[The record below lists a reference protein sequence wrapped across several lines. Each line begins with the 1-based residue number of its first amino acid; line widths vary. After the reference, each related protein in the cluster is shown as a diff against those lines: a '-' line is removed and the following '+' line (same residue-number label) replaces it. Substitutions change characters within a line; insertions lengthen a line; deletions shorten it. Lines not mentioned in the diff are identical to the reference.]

1 MPVETG
7 FLDIP
12 ANLSDIGYSHLDAE
26 DIVKKTITDMETN
39 YPGLITDF
47 NKSQVAMM
55 LLNASSKMAERLTF
69 RAELLVKN
77 NLISTTRHRPT
88 GAKIL
93 EALGYEMGRPLAA
106 SGVGRMSLNQPL
118 SEDVII
124 EPGTQISINGDD
136 GNSLFFEFF
145 KKDLDQPIEFES
157 QIIIPQGQSE
167 ITNLVCIEGQTF
179 TETFD
184 NDSDLEYPTFVLDE
198 IGALDDYF
206 KVTVNGIVWERVEKV
221 IFKSDAGRYYEV
233 RHLPNGETVI
243 KFGNGLFGAK
253 PNQGDEIS
261 ITYRIGGGERGLVV
275 SDYFNVSLPIFVGG
289 SVNRTVSVA
298 MSNAS
303 ETQGGADE
311 ETLNHARIYGP
322 KFFAAQGKGGT
333 GEDYTT
339 ISNLHTSSLGSVM
352 KAVATHR
359 GMASATGTNTEPF
372 NIGANNKLMRITTLA
387 GTFNVEL
394 TEGSRTAQEVADDI
408 TQAGING
415 SFKGEIYNGRVIVVS
430 IQDDDVN
437 VKLTLEQ
444 TSFSAYYELGL
455 AEGHYAQWGS
465 RHVDVYAFARG
476 PADENGIP
484 TAVNMSDLQ
493 KDELKT
499 KLSKQDT
506 KMLTD
511 EIDIKD
517 AQHNLVDIEAVVQVN
532 KGVNIQTVE
541 QAVMKS
547 IYDFFNPELWEF
559 GQRLNTVEIEK
570 AIYNAASG
578 IEDII
583 LVNPQTAIESASYQ
597 LISKGNLNIT
607 FEYVV

>member
-1 MPVETG
+1 
-7 FLDIP
+7 
-12 ANLSDIGYSHLDAE
+12 
-26 DIVKKTITDMETN
+26 
-39 YPGLITDF
+39 
-47 NKSQVAMM
+47 
-55 LLNASSKMAERLTF
+55 
-69 RAELLVKN
+69 
-77 NLISTTRHRPT
+77 
-88 GAKIL
+88 
-93 EALGYEMGRPLAA
+93 
-106 SGVGRMSLNQPL
+106 
-118 SEDVII
+118 
-124 EPGTQISINGDD
+124 
-136 GNSLFFEFF
+136 
-145 KKDLDQPIEFES
+145 
-157 QIIIPQGQSE
+157 
-167 ITNLVCIEGQTF
+167 
-179 TETFD
+179 
-184 NDSDLEYPTFVLDE
+184 
-198 IGALDDYF
+198 
-206 KVTVNGIVWERVEKV
+206 
-221 IFKSDAGRYYEV
+221 
-233 RHLPNGETVI
+233 
-243 KFGNGLFGAK
+243 
-253 PNQGDEIS
+253 
-261 ITYRIGGGERGLVV
+261 
-275 SDYFNVSLPIFVGG
+275 
-289 SVNRTVSVA
+289 
-298 MSNAS
+298 
-303 ETQGGADE
+303 
-311 ETLNHARIYGP
+311 
-322 KFFAAQGKGGT
+322 
-333 GEDYTT
+333 
-339 ISNLHTSSLGSVM
+339 
-352 KAVATHR
+352 
-359 GMASATGTNTEPF
+359 
-372 NIGANNKLMRITTLA
+372 
-387 GTFNVEL
+387 
-394 TEGSRTAQEVADDI
+394 
-408 TQAGING
+408 
-415 SFKGEIYNGRVIVVS
+415 VS